1 MSDDAI
7 RKIIGNTNSSWVD
20 YSDKSTWYEDEAL
33 TKPAMSVEDVRYVK
47 DKVNGSA
54 YRITQL
60 HHDGQGDYYVTCN
73 PYDESGARL
82 FNEMMIARKLNPQE
96 TTEIERRFMK
106 DFGIHTCPPCNNN
119 CNQGR
124 DCPNRRTK

>member
-7 RKIIGNTNSSWVD
+7 RKIMGNTNSSWVD

-33 TKPAMSVEDVRYVK
+33 TKPAIRMDDVHYIK
-47 DKVNGSA
+47 DKINGSA
-54 YRITQL
+54 HRIAQL
-60 HHDGQGDYYVTCN
+60 HHDGQGDYYVTCD
-73 PYDESGARL
+73 PYDEAGARL
-82 FNEMMIARKLNPQE
+82 FNTMLIARKLKAQE
-96 TTEIERRFMK
+96 TTEIERRFMR
-106 DFGIHTCPPCNNN
+106 DFGIDTCPPCNNN